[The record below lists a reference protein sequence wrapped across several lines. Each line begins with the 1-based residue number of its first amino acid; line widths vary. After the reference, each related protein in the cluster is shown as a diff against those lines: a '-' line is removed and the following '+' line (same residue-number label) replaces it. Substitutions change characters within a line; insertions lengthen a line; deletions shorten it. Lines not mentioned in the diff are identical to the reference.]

1 MILAPGECMNT
12 LLDANYTGVAAR
24 RAAAAAGLLLA
35 LGACDT
41 REQKPK
47 VSVAFDLIPAAFAQ
61 QTDLVVPPAAMS
73 GAMQPVDETF
83 ALFAASSGLAE
94 IDGARLA
101 LKNSKNAEV
110 REYAETIVRDHTR
123 NAEELRRIVAPRGLK
138 LPAAPTG
145 RHADMVTKLAGVQPQ
160 DTETAFLQRF
170 GVDAHKETIALF
182 ERQVVDGKDPQ
193 LKRYAEQTLKA
204 LREHLSAAQKLLHAS
219 SSSR

>member
-1 MILAPGECMNT
+1 MNT
-12 LLDANYTGVAAR
+12 LVHTNST
-24 RAAAAAGLLLA
+24 RAAASRAALAGAGLLLA
-35 LGACDT
+35 LGGCDT
-41 REQKPK
+41 RQQKPK
-47 VSVAFDLIPAAFAQ
+47 VSLAFDLIPAAAAQ
-61 QTDLVVPPAAMS
+61 QTDIVVPPAAVS

-101 LKNSKNAEV
+101 LKHSKTAEV
-110 REYAETIVRDHTR
+110 REYAEMIVRDHTR

-145 RHADMVTKLAGVQPQ
+145 RHADMVTKLSGVQPQ
-160 DTETAFLQRF
+160 DAEAAFLQRF

-204 LREHLSAAQKLLHAS
+204 LREHMSAAQKLLHAS

>member
-1 MILAPGECMNT
+1 MNT
-12 LLDANYTGVAAR
+12 LVHANSTRAVTAR
-24 RAAAAAGLLLA
+24 RAVAAAGLLLA

-61 QTDLVVPPAAMS
+61 QTDLVVPPAAVS

-101 LKNSKNAEV
+101 LKNSKNGEV

>member
-1 MILAPGECMNT
+1 MNT
-12 LLDANYTGVAAR
+12 LVHTNSTRAVTAR

-47 VSVAFDLIPAAFAQ
+47 VSVAFDPIPAAFAQ
-61 QTDLVVPPAAMS
+61 QTDLVVPPAAVS

-204 LREHLSAAQKLLHAS
+204 LREHLSAAQTLLHAS